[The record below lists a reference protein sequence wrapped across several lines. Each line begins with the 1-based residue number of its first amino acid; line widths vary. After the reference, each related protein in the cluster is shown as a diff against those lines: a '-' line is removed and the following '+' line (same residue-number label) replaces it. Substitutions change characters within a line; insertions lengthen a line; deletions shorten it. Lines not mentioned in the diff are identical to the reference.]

1 MKERLKEFM
10 NGYAQ
15 MNWTPNNI
23 SEKCSDTIEDV
34 LNYLINVLST
44 MKQILPESAASNAFV
59 AIKYFND

>member
-34 LNYLINVLST
+34 LNYLIVS
-44 MKQILPESAASNAFV
+44 
-59 AIKYFND
+59 Y